1 MLESSELIEKFI
13 DEHLPKI
20 ADADN
25 IPDEFEKFWQEEK
38 VLALGKIC
46 EEENLEIWNLS
57 KNGMGKRLELLGVKE
72 GS

>member
-1 MLESSELIEKFI
+1 M
-13 DEHLPKI
+13 